1 MIKGYIEESIAL
13 KQNILRDEALLALV
27 RKSIELLHACLAGG
41 NKILI
46 AGNGGSAADSQHFAA
61 ELTGRFKK
69 ERKAYPAL
77 ALTTDTSFLT
87 AWSNDTS
94 FETIFSRQIEAF
106 GKPNDVFFGISTS
119 GNSKNIIEAIAAAKK
134 IGMKTICLLGRDGGK
149 TKDLPDISI
158 IIPSNNTP
166 RIQEIHIML
175 IHIICEE
182 LENILT

>member
-1 MIKGYIEESIAL
+1 MIKEYIEEGIAL
-13 KQNILRDEALLALV
+13 KETILRDETLLSAV
-27 RKSIELLHACLAGG
+27 EKSIGLLHTCLANR

-46 AGNGGSAADSQHFAA
+46 AGNGGSAAQGQHFAA
-61 ELTGRFKK
+61 ELMGRFKK

-87 AWSNDTS
+87 AWSNDTN
-94 FETIFSRQIEAF
+94 FETIFSRQIEGL
-106 GKPNDVFFGISTS
+106 GKPGDVFFGISTS
-119 GNSKNIIEAIAAAKK
+119 GNSKNIIEGIDAAKK

-149 TKDLPDISI
+149 TKGLADIEL

-175 IHIICEE
+175 IHSICEE
-182 LENILT
+182 LENRLV